1 MKQRLYSRSAVE
13 KTGQLHVRVKLGHF
27 LTPYTKVSAKWVK
40 DLKVR
45 PDTVKQ
51 HKTGRTL
58 FEINHTNSFM
68 DLPPR
73 VMTIKINKW
82 DLTKLRSFCTGKEI
96 IKKDEKTTYRM
107 GENMCKGNGQQGIN
121 LQNIQIAHEDKLKKK
136 KRTTTQSKTG
146 QET

>member
-1 MKQRLYSRSAVE
+1 MKQRLYSRSVVE

-73 VMTIKINKW
+73 VMTIKINK
-82 DLTKLRSFCTGKEI
+82 
-96 IKKDEKTTYRM
+96 
-107 GENMCKGNGQQGIN
+107 
-121 LQNIQIAHEDKLKKK
+121 
-136 KRTTTQSKTG
+136 
-146 QET
+146 